1 MIHANVHIA
10 VSMYVKLSCAMTRL
24 LCRKFES
31 RYPLQAW
38 RQGKVSKNG
47 AINQKICYS
56 FHGDGCTFKIN
67 SSLSSCLRTNVD
79 VDYLDDAV
87 WLDPWKVSYFLSDN
101 FGLELDENVFAN
113 IMEHNKK
120 TLKIYKLHSNFYVS
134 IWKKV

>member
-1 MIHANVHIA
+1 M
-10 VSMYVKLSCAMTRL
+10 
-24 LCRKFES
+24 
-31 RYPLQAW
+31 
-38 RQGKVSKNG
+38 
-47 AINQKICYS
+47 
-56 FHGDGCTFKIN
+56 D
-67 SSLSSCLRTNVD
+67 D